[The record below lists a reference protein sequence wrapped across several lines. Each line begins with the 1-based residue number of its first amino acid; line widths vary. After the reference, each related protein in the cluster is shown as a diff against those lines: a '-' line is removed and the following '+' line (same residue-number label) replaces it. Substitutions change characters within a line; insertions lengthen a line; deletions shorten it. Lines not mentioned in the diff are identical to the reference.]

1 MTQFCVY
8 SAEGRILRSGMCA
21 TADVSRQA
29 KPGEFALKESANDLT
44 HYVVSGGI
52 VARPAMPV
60 LFDRATVPAD
70 GGTPVTFTQV
80 PTGAEVSVS
89 GPVTDRFTTPDG
101 TVELTFDLPGT
112 YRVKVARFPFLDW
125 EGEFVAT

>member
-1 MTQFCVY
+1 MFCVHD
-8 SAEGRILRSGMCA
+8 ATGRILRAGICA
-21 TADVSRQA
+21 PGDVALQA
-29 KPGEFALKESANDLT
+29 APGESVLEESANDLT

-60 LFDRATVPAD
+60 IFDRATVRAD